1 MKKHNECK
9 MYYGFTQHSRMNFC
23 NVPNEKY
30 IDEIVFG
37 IYVENDGCISEAAF
51 VWEMVGNELI
61 PYLRI
66 FSDGITIA
74 YSDKFKPIADEINN
88 KNDITPKQI
97 AELLIKHGF
106 KDCSDKPLT
115 A

>member
-1 MKKHNECK
+1 MKKLSEQK
-9 MYYGFTQHSRMNFC
+9 TYYGFFQNSRMNYC
-23 NVPNEKY
+23 NVPNDKY

-51 VWEMVGNELI
+51 VWENFSEELM

-66 FSDGITIA
+66 FSDGITVA
-74 YSDKFKPIADEINN
+74 YSEKFKAIVDEINN
-88 KNDITPKQI
+88 KDNVTPRQI
-97 AELLIKHGF
+97 AELLIQHGF
-106 KDCSDKPLT
+106 KDDSDKPLT

>member
-1 MKKHNECK
+1 MKKLNEQKTC
-9 MYYGFTQHSRMNFC
+9 YGFVQYSRMNYC
-23 NVPNEKY
+23 NVPSDKY
-30 IDEIVFG
+30 LDQIVFG
-37 IYVENDGCISEAAF
+37 IYVENDGCISEAVF
-51 VWEMVGNELI
+51 VWEKLGDEIM
-61 PYLRI
+61 PYIRI

-74 YSDKFKPIADEINN
+74 YSEKFKAVADEING
-88 KNDITPKQI
+88 KDDITPKQI

>member
-1 MKKHNECK
+1 MKKISEQK
-9 MYYGFTQHSRMNFC
+9 TYYGFVQHSRMNYC
-23 NVPNEKY
+23 NVPYGKC

-51 VWEMVGNELI
+51 VWEKVGDELI

-66 FSDGITIA
+66 FSDGITVA
-74 YSDKFKPIADEINN
+74 YSEKFKAIADEINN
-88 KNDITPKQI
+88 KDNVTPRQI
-97 AELLIKHGF
+97 AELLIQHGF
-106 KDCSDKPLT
+106 KDDSDEPLT

>member
-1 MKKHNECK
+1 MKNLNKKET
-9 MYYGFTQHSRMNFC
+9 YYGFIQHSRMNYS
-23 NVPNEKY
+23 NVPYGKC

-51 VWEMVGNELI
+51 VWEMVGDELI

-74 YSDKFKPIADEINN
+74 YSEKFKAVADEINN
-88 KNDITPKQI
+88 KDNITPKQI
-97 AELLIKHGF
+97 AEMLLKYGF
-106 KDCSDKPLT
+106 RDCSDKPLT
-115 A
+115 M

>member
-1 MKKHNECK
+1 MKNLNKKET
-9 MYYGFTQHSRMNFC
+9 YYGFIQHSRMNYS
-23 NVPNEKY
+23 NVPY
-30 IDEIVFG
+30 GICIDEIVFG

-51 VWEMVGNELI
+51 VWVMVGDELI

-74 YSDKFKPIADEINN
+74 YSEKFKKIADEINN
-88 KNDITPKQI
+88 KDDITPKQI
-97 AELLIKHGF
+97 AEMLLKYVF

-115 A
+115 M

>member
-1 MKKHNECK
+1 MQKHNECK
-9 MYYGFTQHSRMNFC
+9 MYYGFSQHSRMNFC

-51 VWEMVGNELI
+51 VWEKVGDELI

-66 FSDGITIA
+66 FSDGITVA
-74 YSDKFKPIADEINN
+74 YSEKFKAIADEINN
-88 KNDITPKQI
+88 KDNVTPRQI
-97 AELLIKHGF
+97 AELLIQHGF
-106 KDCSDKPLT
+106 KDDSDKPLT

>member
-1 MKKHNECK
+1 MQKHNECK
-9 MYYGFTQHSRMNFC
+9 IYYGFTQHSRMNIC
-23 NVPNEKY
+23 NVPNERY

-51 VWEMVGNELI
+51 VWEKVGDELI

-66 FSDGITIA
+66 FSDGITVA
-74 YSDKFKPIADEINN
+74 YSEKFKAIADEINN
-88 KNDITPKQI
+88 KDNVTQRQI
-97 AELLIKHGF
+97 AELLIQHGF
-106 KDCSDKPLT
+106 KDDSDEPLT

>member
-1 MKKHNECK
+1 MKNLNKKET
-9 MYYGFTQHSRMNFC
+9 YYGFIQHSRMNYS
-23 NVPNEKY
+23 NVPYGKC

-51 VWEMVGNELI
+51 VWEMVGDELI

-74 YSDKFKPIADEINN
+74 YSEKFKAVADEINN
-88 KNDITPKQI
+88 KDNITPKQI
-97 AELLIKHGF
+97 AEMLLKYGF

-115 A
+115 M

>member
-1 MKKHNECK
+1 MKNLNKKET
-9 MYYGFTQHSRMNFC
+9 YYGFIQHSRMNYS
-23 NVPNEKY
+23 NVPYGKC

-51 VWEMVGNELI
+51 VWEMVGDELI

-74 YSDKFKPIADEINN
+74 YSENS
-88 KNDITPKQI
+88 KQ
-97 AELLIKHGF
+97 
-106 KDCSDKPLT
+106 
-115 A
+115 

>member
-1 MKKHNECK
+1 MKKVSEEK
-9 MYYGFTQHSRMNFC
+9 TYYGFIQQSRMNYGE
-23 NVPNEKY
+23 VSYGKV
-30 IDEIVFG
+30 IDKIVFG

-51 VWEMVGNELI
+51 VWEMVGDELI

-74 YSDKFKPIADEINN
+74 YSDKFKPVAEEINN

-97 AELLIKHGF
+97 AKLLVKYGF

-115 A
+115 E